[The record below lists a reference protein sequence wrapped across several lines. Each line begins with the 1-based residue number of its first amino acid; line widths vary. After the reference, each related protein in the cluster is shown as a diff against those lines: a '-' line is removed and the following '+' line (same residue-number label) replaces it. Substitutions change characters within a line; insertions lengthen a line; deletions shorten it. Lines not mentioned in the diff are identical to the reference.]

1 MAEPHL
7 TGKTIEMVIWLQPLI
22 GVITWVLSGKQRSL
36 TTDRARSAGYSRKAP
51 VTWELTRTQLGYSE
65 ENY

>member
-7 TGKTIEMVIWLQPLI
+7 TGKTIEIVIWLRPLI
-22 GVITWVLSGKQRSL
+22 GVMTWVLSGKQRL
-36 TTDRARSAGYSRKAP
+36 TTDKARSAGYSLKARA
-51 VTWELTRTQLGYSE
+51 TWELTRTQLGYSE